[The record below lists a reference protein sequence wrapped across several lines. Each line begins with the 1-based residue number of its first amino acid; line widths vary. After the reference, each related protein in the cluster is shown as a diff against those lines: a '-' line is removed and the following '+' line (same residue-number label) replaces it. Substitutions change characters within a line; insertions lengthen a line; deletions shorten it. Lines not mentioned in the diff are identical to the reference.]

1 MKSSFCLAFASV
13 LCSAAASRAAISYT
27 VPLGLYFQDFNSLP
41 NTGTV
46 TLPGSATTGTQ
57 LPIPGVTDWELAK
70 RGGTGTVDVALW
82 ATPSTGGR
90 FYSSGLDPA
99 DRALSSLASGTFIGA
114 VGTSFVNDTGS
125 TLTAFTITFSRE
137 IWAVQG
143 TSQASPTGD
152 LADRLS
158 FAYGLSGNGP
168 AATDYLTSAAMIPFT
183 DLDAVSPAENMLL
196 AVASNTNPDRTR
208 DGNSAAWKTT
218 VSATVAGITWDP
230 GQTLFLRWSDSDTVG
245 FDAILGVDDL
255 SFTAAIPEPSTGF
268 LMAAALALG
277 SSRRRRA

>member
-1 MKSSFCLAFASV
+1 MNPSLCIALAAVLLSS
-13 LCSAAASRAAISYT
+13 AASRAAISYT

-46 TLPGSATTGTQ
+46 ALPGSATTGTQ

-70 RGGTGTVDVALW
+70 RGGTGSTDSVLW
-82 ATPSTGGR
+82 TTPSTGGR
-90 FYSSGLDPA
+90 FYSSGLDPV

-168 AATDYLTSAAMIPFT
+168 AATDYLTSAAMIPFA

-196 AVASNTNPDRTR
+196 AIPSNTNPDRTR
-208 DGNSAAWKTT
+208 DGNSPDWKAT
-218 VSATVAGITWDP
+218 VSATVSGITWDP
-230 GQTLFLRWSDSDTVG
+230 GHTLFLRWSDSDTVG

-255 SFTAAIPEPSTGF
+255 FFTAAIPEPSAGL
-268 LMAAALALG
+268 LMAAALAFG
-277 SSRRRRA
+277 GSRRRRA

>member
-1 MKSSFCLAFASV
+1 VNPSFCLALAAV
-13 LCSAAASRAAISYT
+13 LVSPVASRAAVSYT
-27 VPLGLYFQDFNSLP
+27 APLGLYSQDFNALP

-70 RGGTGTVDVALW
+70 RGGTGSADVALW
-82 ATPSTGGR
+82 TTPATGGR
-90 FYSSGLDPA
+90 FYSSGTDAA

-114 VGTSFVNDTGS
+114 IGTSFVNDTGS

-158 FAYGLSGNGP
+158 FAYGISGNGP
-168 AATDYLTSAAMIPFT
+168 SATDYLTSAAMIPFT

-208 DGNSAAWKTT
+208 DGNSPDWKTT
-218 VSATVAGITWDP
+218 VSATVSGITWDP

-245 FDAILGVDDL
+245 FDAIVGVDDF

-268 LMAAALALG
+268 LMAAALAFG
-277 SSRRRRA
+277 GFRRRRA

>member
-1 MKSSFCLAFASV
+1 MNPSLCIALAAVLLSS
-13 LCSAAASRAAISYT
+13 AASRAAISYT

-46 TLPGSATTGTQ
+46 ALPGSATTGTQ

-70 RGGTGTVDVALW
+70 RGGTGSTDSVLW
-82 ATPSTGGR
+82 TTPSTGGR
-90 FYSSGLDPA
+90 FYSSGLDPV

-168 AATDYLTSAAMIPFT
+168 AAADYLTSASMIPFA

-196 AVASNTNPDRTR
+196 AIPSNTNPDRNR
-208 DGNSAAWKTT
+208 DGNFPDWRTT
-218 VSATVAGITWDP
+218 VSATVSGITWDP
-230 GQTLFLRWSDSDTVG
+230 GHTLFLRWSDSDTVG

-255 SFTAAIPEPSTGF
+255 FFTAAIPEPSAGL
-268 LMAAALALG
+268 LMAAALAFG
-277 SSRRRRA
+277 GSRRRRA